1 MSSSEK
7 LAALRLEMQ
16 ARGVDCV
23 YIPSDDFH
31 QSEYVGEYFKS
42 RAYISGFTGSA
53 GTLVIFAD
61 EAYLFTD
68 GRYYLQAERQ
78 LEGSGIALMRSGSE
92 GVPSVTELLRS
103 KLSEGMTLAFDGRC
117 VSASFAESLSRE
129 LHGVTFVTDVDFPG
143 LIWNDRPP
151 LPSGEI
157 WALDIKYCGR
167 SHAEKLAELREK
179 LSGYDCGALVLSSL
193 CDIAWLYNLRG
204 SDVENTPV
212 FMSYSIITAERDML
226 FANKN
231 ALSKVAEQLE
241 RDGVSLYDYDE
252 FYPELKKLSGINVLL
267 EKSAVGASVVNS
279 LKDCKIT
286 DAVNPTKLMKAK
298 KNPTELDNLRLCHVA
313 DGLAVTRLM
322 IELKFGEREFDELS
336 CDEYLWQLR
345 REAAERVGV
354 TLLGK
359 SFDTI
364 AAFGPNAAMMHY
376 SAKPDSF
383 ARIDKAA
390 TIPML
395 LVDSGGQYLE
405 GTTDITRTFV
415 LGKIP
420 DEVKMHYTLT
430 ACGMLRLLNLIFM
443 DGATGSSLD
452 IVCREPLW
460 ERGIDYRCGT
470 GHGVGYLLSVHEGPN
485 RFHWRSGD
493 AKLEEGM
500 VTTDEPGVY
509 VDGSHGI
516 RIENEL
522 VAAKGLHNEYGQF
535 MRFENLTFCPIDRDG
550 IDTKYMDKSDIDK
563 LNAYH
568 KSVYDT
574 LNKFLCEN
582 EREKL
587 AYLTE
592 EIS

>member
-1 MSSSEK
+1 MSASDK
-7 LAALRLEMQ
+7 LAALRKEMK

-23 YIPSDDFH
+23 YVPSDDFH
-31 QSEYVGEYFKS
+31 QSEYVGDYFKA

-53 GTLVIFAD
+53 GTLVVFAD

-78 LEGSGIALMRSGSE
+78 LEGSTITLMRQGSE
-92 GVPSVTELLRS
+92 GVPSVTELLKS
-103 KLSEGMTLAFDGRC
+103 KLASGMTLALDGRC

-129 LHGVTFVTDVDFPG
+129 LDGVTLVTDVDFPG
-143 LIWNDRPP
+143 LIWSDRPP
-151 LPSGEI
+151 MPSAPI
-157 WALDIKYCGR
+157 WALDEKYCGR
-167 SHAEKLAELREK
+167 SHTEK
-179 LSGYDCGALVLSSL
+179 LSDLRAELAKAGCDALVLSSL

-204 SDVENTPV
+204 SDVECTPV
-212 FMSYSIITAERDML
+212 FMAYSIITKDADIL
-226 FANKN
+226 FANLN
-231 ALSKVAEQLE
+231 AARDVTDKLA
-241 RDGVSLYDYDE
+241 RDGVTLRDYND
-252 FYPELKKLSGINVLL
+252 FYPELNKLSGLNVML
-267 EKSAVGASVVNS
+267 EKSAVSISIVHALSNCALVDS
-279 LKDCKIT
+279 
-286 DAVNPTKLMKAK
+286 ANPTKLMKAK
-298 KNPTELDNLRLCHVA
+298 KNPTELKNLRLCHIA

-322 IELKFGEREFDELS
+322 IELKFGDREFDEIS
-336 CDEYLWQLR
+336 VDEYLWQLR

-354 TLLGK
+354 TIMGK

-364 AAFGPNAAMMHY
+364 AAFGANAAMMHY
-376 SAKPDSF
+376 SPKPGSCAK
-383 ARIDKAA
+383 IDRSAA
-390 TIPML
+390 VPML

-415 LGKIP
+415 LGNIP

-430 ACGMLRLLNLIFM
+430 ACGMLRLLNLVFM
-443 DGATGSSLD
+443 DGAAGSALD

-500 VTTDEPGVY
+500 ITTDEPGVY
-509 VDGSHGI
+509 IDGSHGI

-522 VAAKGLHNEYGQF
+522 VTTKGVHNEYGQF

-550 IDTKYMDKSDIDK
+550 IDSEYMDRSDLDK

-574 LNKFLCEN
+574 LSPYLCEN

-587 AYLTE
+587 AYLTQT
-592 EIS
+592 IS